1 MDQELRIT
9 VKKLNIPFKF
19 LSRAVPLSASTG
31 KKKDWRRPEMPW
43 WVRRGTEIGNR
54 GEVGQT
60 DTSAGASQLIS
71 AGYAKQTS
79 SEMTCYEVTH
89 GNV

>member
-1 MDQELRIT
+1 
-9 VKKLNIPFKF
+9 
-19 LSRAVPLSASTG
+19 
-31 KKKDWRRPEMPW
+31 MPW
-43 WVRRGTEIGNR
+43 LGTEIGNR

-79 SEMTCYEVTH
+79 SEMTCYEVTN

>member
-43 WVRRGTEIGNR
+43 LGTEIGNR

-71 AGYAKQTS
+71 AG
-79 SEMTCYEVTH
+79 
-89 GNV
+89 